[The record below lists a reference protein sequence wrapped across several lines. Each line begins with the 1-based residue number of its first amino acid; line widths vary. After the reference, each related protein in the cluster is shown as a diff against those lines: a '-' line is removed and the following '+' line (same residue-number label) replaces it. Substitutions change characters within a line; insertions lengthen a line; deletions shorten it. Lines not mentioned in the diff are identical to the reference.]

1 MEGSLKAASDRTL
14 LRDLDDL
21 VAKGRQNEADLLAY
35 LAEVDRRQLY
45 LAQGCSSM
53 FGYLTE
59 VLHFSE
65 ATAFR
70 RIAVARAARTV
81 PLLLERIRE
90 GALHV
95 AGAKLLAPTLTP
107 ENHVELL
114 DLARHKSKRAIE
126 KMLADRAPKPD
137 VPARIRKLP
146 NPRALPGVRV
156 PPEIA
161 KRPRE
166 ARSREADFTKPVQEA
181 PSREAAPSAP
191 ESDVPT
197 PAPSPLGCGRFK
209 VQFTASQALC
219 DRLREAQALLRHQLP
234 DGDIAEIFE
243 RALTLL
249 VQDAKRK
256 RFAETSTRR
265 CSKAARKNG
274 AASRHIP
281 ANIKRAVCARD
292 GGRCAFVGANGRR
305 CGSRDFLEFHHLDP
319 WARTKRHSTDRIELR
334 CRGHN
339 RYAAVLDY
347 GAAYIARFARRDH
360 PPRRE
365 CDERPE

>member
-1 MEGSLKAASDRTL
+1 MEDSLKTVSDRKL
-14 LRDLDDL
+14 LGGLDDL

-35 LAEVDRRQLY
+35 LAEVDRRELY
-45 LAQGCSSM
+45 LEQGYSSM
-53 FGYLTE
+53 FGYCTE
-59 VLHFSE
+59 VLYFSE

-70 RIAVARAARTV
+70 RIAVARAARKV

-126 KMLADRAPKPD
+126 KILADRAPKPD
-137 VPARIRKLP
+137 VPARVRQLP
-146 NPRALPGVRV
+146 TPRAVPGVQV
-156 PPEIA
+156 PPERA
-161 KRPRE
+161 KP
-166 ARSREADFTKPVQEA
+166 AREA
-181 PSREAAPSAP
+181 PSREATSSRVKSRVA
-191 ESDVPT
+191 T
-197 PAPSPLGCGRFK
+197 PAPSPLGGGRFR

-234 DGDIAEIFE
+234 DGDMAEIFE

-256 RFAETSTRR
+256 RFAQTSGRR
-265 CSKAARKNG
+265 RSDAARKSG

-319 WARTKRHSTDRIELR
+319 WARTKRHSTEGIELR

-339 RYAAVLDY
+339 RYAAVQDY
-347 GAAYIARFARRDH
+347 GAAYMARFARRDH
-360 PPRRE
+360 SPRRE

>member
-1 MEGSLKAASDRTL
+1 MEGSLKTVSDRKL
-14 LRDLDDL
+14 LGGLDDL
-21 VAKGRQNEADLLAY
+21 VTKSRQNEADLLAY
-35 LAEVDRRQLY
+35 LAEVDRRELY
-45 LAQGCSSM
+45 LEQGCSSM
-53 FGYLTE
+53 FGYCTE

-126 KMLADRAPKPD
+126 KILADRAPRPD
-137 VPARIRKLP
+137 VPARIRQLP
-146 NPRALPGVRV
+146 GRRAVQGVRV
-156 PPEIA
+156 ASEIA
-161 KRPRE
+161 KP
-166 ARSREADFTKPVQEA
+166 ACEA
-181 PSREAAPSAP
+181 PSHEATPSP
-191 ESDVPT
+191 VKSRLPT
-197 PAPSPLGCGRFK
+197 PAPSPLGGGRFR

-234 DGDIAEIFE
+234 DGDMAEIFE

-256 RFAETSTRR
+256 RFAQTSDRR
-265 CSKAARKNG
+265 RSKAMRESG
-274 AASRHIP
+274 SASRHIP
-281 ANIKRAVCARD
+281 AKIKRAVCARD

-305 CGSRDFLEFHHLDP
+305 CGSRDFLEFHHRDP
-319 WARTKRHSTDRIELR
+319 WARTRRHSIDRIELR

-339 RYAAVLDY
+339 RYAAVQDY
-347 GAAYIARFARRDH
+347 GAAYMARFTRRDH
-360 PPRRE
+360 SPRRE
-365 CDERPE
+365 CDKRPE